1 MARTRTISSARGR
14 SSVVIF
20 AVVLLAL
27 YVGLTFVGGWLI
39 GKFLL

>member
-1 MARTRTISSARGR
+1 MARTRTISGGRGR
-14 SSVVIF
+14 ASIVIF

-27 YVGLTFVGGWLI
+27 YVGLAFAAGWVI